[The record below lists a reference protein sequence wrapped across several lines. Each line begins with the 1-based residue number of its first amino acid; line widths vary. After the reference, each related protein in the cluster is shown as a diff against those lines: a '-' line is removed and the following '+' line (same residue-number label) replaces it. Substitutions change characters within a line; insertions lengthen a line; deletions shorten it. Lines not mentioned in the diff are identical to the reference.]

1 MKRIVQII
9 MAMILAFVA
18 HNLATNAAEIGPER
32 KLNFQRYDGSYF
44 ERNDTGLTAQT
55 SYLVF
60 TSREQFDKIFGAA
73 PKMGQNHFLPDNIF
87 NTKTVIA
94 TIGRGHFLRKYD
106 DPRVT
111 TKNGQIYVWYKV
123 KDTRQTSA
131 TFASPL
137 ILAVDKGQY
146 SDVVFMEDGKRVG
159 TATLSKSDSGSRAS
173 HN

>member
-1 MKRIVQII
+1 MMLTLV
-9 MAMILAFVA
+9 AYAFA
-18 HNLATNAAEIGPER
+18 ENATETGP
-32 KLNFQRYDGSYF
+32 KGSLDFQRYDRSYF

-73 PKMGQNHFLPDNIF
+73 PRMGQNHFLPDNIF

-94 TIGRGHFLRKYD
+94 TIARGHFLRRYD

-123 KDTRQTSA
+123 KDTQQSSA

-146 SDVVFMEDGKRVG
+146 SDVIFMKDSKRVG
-159 TATLSKSDSGSRAS
+159 AATLSKSGSGSGAS